1 MLLIPGTA
9 LALTADYR
17 ISPDGSAYQGS
28 VELVNASQY
37 SFAETGLLGERLPV
51 QVSNVTLLG
60 KCFPPPCTFT
70 WSDRFTIS
78 FPEGNYTLQFVAP
91 LRQNTLVAAFPEPY
105 TVVVRLPP
113 GFDVRNYL
121 IGSMSA
127 GARVTEATD
136 GSLTVTW
143 NATRSAELRFYTED
157 RVTMLALFGQFWIV
171 IAIVLLLPF
180 LFSRRMRQ

>member
-9 LALTADYR
+9 LALTAEYR
-17 ISPDGSAYQGS
+17 ISPDGSSYQGS

-78 FPEGNYTLQFVAP
+78 FPEGDYTLRFVAP
-91 LRQNTLVAAFPEPY
+91 IRQNTLVAAFPEPY
-105 TVVVRLPP
+105 TVVVGLPP
-113 GFDVRNYL
+113 GFDVRNAL

-127 GARVTEATD
+127 GAKVTEASD

-143 NATRSAELRFYTED
+143 NATRSAELRFYTEE

-180 LFSRRMRQ
+180 LFSRRMQR

>member
-1 MLLIPGTA
+1 VLLIPGTA
-9 LALTADYR
+9 LALIAEYR
-17 ISPDGSAYQGS
+17 VLPDGSSYQGS
-28 VELVNASQY
+28 IELVNASQY
-37 SFAETGLLGERLPV
+37 SFGERGLLGERIPV

-60 KCFPPPCTFT
+60 KCSPSPCTFT

-78 FPEGNYTLQFVAP
+78 FPEGNYTLRFVAP
-91 LRQNTLVAAFPEPY
+91 IRQNNLVVAFPEPY

-121 IGSMSA
+121 IGSLST
-127 GARVTEATD
+127 GATVNEAPD